1 MKTRSLILSL
11 LILISSAVTL
21 SAQSVPASLSAS
33 LSASPGKLSQP
44 YTPTGQQVR
53 LVAYH
58 PASGEGSGAVTLTFP
73 IAAGEKLYSYTTS
86 IQEAQPV
93 ATAQYAGA
101 TVTVPNAQLECGYF
115 TAQPSQIMMTRVYYW
130 IFDYSR
136 VSLRDLALTAD
147 YDAAEPCQQVTL
159 TLSRPLP
166 PIFYRTLQGASMQ
179 ADRGLVVR
187 YQDLVYKEE
196 THAFTAEQKEEL
208 LPETNGGAWHLIAP
222 LSDTSFAIIGDR
234 FTKGVAEQYGLP
246 VESPVLQAHRVELH
260 ARYRLVSSG
269 QSQAADSTASN
280 AGQLPSSLSA
290 PATVEVDLVA
300 NEPATVLYQI
310 IIAEG
315 ATISKDAPVVMQFN
329 GRQAQYTFDKM
340 GTYTLYGTA
349 SDRTASCTAT
359 SQPVVVTVQSSRLE
373 VPNVFTPFSSPGVND
388 LFQVVHQSL
397 VSFEARIYDA
407 WGGLIYSWS
416 DPNGGWDGTCRGKPV
431 PSGVYYYVITAEGAD
446 GVQYHKSGDVNILES
461 DYSQQPNFN

>member
-21 SAQSVPASLSAS
+21 SAQSVSAS
-33 LSASPGKLSQP
+33 PSASPGKLSQP

-93 ATAQYAGA
+93 ATAQYAGT

-166 PIFYRTLQGASMQ
+166 PISYRTLQGASMQ

-246 VESPVLQAHRVELH
+246 IESPVLQAHRVELH

-269 QSQAADSTASN
+269 QSQAMR
-280 AGQLPSSLSA
+280 G
-290 PATVEVDLVA
+290 
-300 NEPATVLYQI
+300 
-310 IIAEG
+310 
-315 ATISKDAPVVMQFN
+315 
-329 GRQAQYTFDKM
+329 
-340 GTYTLYGTA
+340 
-349 SDRTASCTAT
+349 
-359 SQPVVVTVQSSRLE
+359 
-373 VPNVFTPFSSPGVND
+373 SSP
-388 LFQVVHQSL
+388 L
-397 VSFEARIYDA
+397 VSPLPLQWR
-407 WGGLIYSWS
+407 
-416 DPNGGWDGTCRGKPV
+416 
-431 PSGVYYYVITAEGAD
+431 
-446 GVQYHKSGDVNILES
+446 
-461 DYSQQPNFN
+461 

>member
-11 LILISSAVTL
+11 LILVSSAVIL
-21 SAQSVPASLSAS
+21 SAQSVSATP
-33 LSASPGKLSQP
+33 SASPGKLSQP
-44 YTPTGQQVR
+44 YTPTGQQVQ
-53 LVAYH
+53 LLAYH
-58 PASGEGSGAVTLTFP
+58 PAGGEGSGAVTLTFP
-73 IAAGEKLYSYTTS
+73 IATGEQLYSYTTS

-93 ATAQYAGA
+93 ATAQYAGT

-130 IFDYSR
+130 VFDYSR
-136 VSLRDLALTAD
+136 VSLSDLALTAD
-147 YDAAEPCQQVTL
+147 YDAAEPCQQVML
-159 TLSRPLP
+159 GLSRPLT
-166 PIFYRTLQGASMQ
+166 PISYHTLQGATMQ

-187 YQDLVYKEE
+187 YQDLVYQEE
-196 THAFTAEQKEEL
+196 AHAFTAEQKEEQ
-208 LPETNGGAWHLIAP
+208 LPEANGGVWHLIAP
-222 LSDTSFAIIGDR
+222 LTDTSFAIIGDR
-234 FTKGVAEQYGLP
+234 FTEGVAEQYGLP
-246 VESPVLQAHRVELH
+246 IESPVLQARRVELH
-260 ARYRLVSSG
+260 ARYRLLSAG

-280 AGQLPSSLSA
+280 ASQLPSSLSA
-290 PATVEVDLVA
+290 PATVEIDLVA
-300 NEPATVLYQI
+300 NEPVAVIYQI
-310 IIAEG
+310 VIVEG
-315 ATISKDAPVVMQFN
+315 AAPSEEAPVVMQFN

-340 GTYTLYGTA
+340 GTYTLYGTV
-349 SDRTASCTAT
+349 SDRTASCTDT

-397 VSFEARIYDA
+397 ISFEGRIYDS

-416 DPNGGWDGTCRGKPV
+416 DPDGGWDGTYRGKPV

>member
-21 SAQSVPASLSAS
+21 SAQSV
-33 LSASPGKLSQP
+33 SASPGKLSQP

-93 ATAQYAGA
+93 ATAQYAGT

-166 PIFYRTLQGASMQ
+166 PISYRTLQGTSIQ

-196 THAFTAEQKEEL
+196 TYAFTAEQKEEL

-222 LSDTSFAIIGDR
+222 LSDTSFAIIGDH
-234 FTKGVAEQYGLP
+234 FTKGVAEQYDLP
-246 VESPVLQAHRVELH
+246 IESPVLQAHRIELH

-269 QSQAADSTASN
+269 QSQAVDSTASN

-290 PATVEVDLVA
+290 PATVEIELVA
-300 NEPATVLYQI
+300 NEPAAVLYQI

-315 ATISKDAPVVMQFN
+315 ATISKDASVVMQFN

-349 SDRTASCTAT
+349 SDRTASCTDT

>member
-11 LILISSAVTL
+11 LILVSSAVIL
-21 SAQSVPASLSAS
+21 SAQSVSATP
-33 LSASPGKLSQP
+33 SASPGKLSQP
-44 YTPTGQQVR
+44 YTPTGQQVQ
-53 LVAYH
+53 LLAYH
-58 PASGEGSGAVTLTFP
+58 PTGGEGSGAVTLTFP
-73 IAAGEKLYSYTTS
+73 IATGEQLYSYTTS

-93 ATAQYAGA
+93 ATAQYAGT

-130 IFDYSR
+130 VFDYSR
-136 VSLRDLALTAD
+136 VSLSDLALTAD
-147 YDAAEPCQQVTL
+147 YDAAEPCQQVML
-159 TLSRPLP
+159 ALSRPLA
-166 PIFYRTLQGASMQ
+166 PISYHTLQGATMQ

-187 YQDLVYKEE
+187 YQDLVYQEE
-196 THAFTAEQKEEL
+196 AHVFTAEQKEEQ

-222 LSDTSFAIIGDR
+222 LTDTSFAIIGDR
-234 FTKGVAEQYGLP
+234 FTEGVAEQYGLP
-246 VESPVLQAHRVELH
+246 IESPVLQARRVELH
-260 ARYRLVSSG
+260 ARYRLLSAG

-280 AGQLPSSLSA
+280 ASQLPSSLSA
-290 PATVEVDLVA
+290 PATVEIDLVA
-300 NEPATVLYQI
+300 NEPAAVIYQI
-310 IIAEG
+310 VIVEG
-315 ATISKDAPVVMQFN
+315 AAPSEEAPVVMQFN

-340 GTYTLYGTA
+340 GTYTLYGTV

-397 VSFEARIYDA
+397 ISFEGRIYDS

-416 DPNGGWDGTCRGKPV
+416 DPDGGWDGTCRGKPV